1 MTDVLSAKYLFF
13 GLVLWTNVA
22 FAVLSPVERELQDAL
37 RRRGLVAGFNAA
49 TDELIGVGV
58 CEGGSQAVEVA
69 RLRALSDLVQLLHGS
84 NVLVMRGLARSGE
97 KELAE
102 ESISIASDGFLIG
115 AQEMIRIV
123 RKTAAGQSAAV
134 AVRWSV
140 SLQRKAMRGFDA
152 DTDDSVLRSEI
163 AKSTNLVDRA
173 GSLVWQCENG
183 QVWFVGIGVANVKED
198 SPRVVLQARRLARLR
213 AQVRLI
219 EHFRRHT
226 SAVKQLY
233 QRVSVDEV
241 TPILDDFLDCV
252 SKIRNRTKGVVGLSE
267 RSMLSRNYGV
277 SEVCNEICRNAD
289 EKLIVSVCCLTQ
301 KSMLVDE

>member
-1 MTDVLSAKYLFF
+1 MIDVLSAKHLFVWF
-13 GLVLWTNVA
+13 VLWTNVA
-22 FAVLSPVERELQDAL
+22 FAVLSPVERELHDAL
-37 RRRGLVAGFNAA
+37 QRRNLVAGFNAA

-58 CEGGSQAVEVA
+58 CEGGFQAVEVA
-69 RLRALSDLVQLLHGS
+69 RLRALSDLVQLLHES

-123 RKTAAGQSAAV
+123 RKTAAGPSAAV

-152 DTDDSVLRSEI
+152 DADDSVLRSEI
-163 AKSTNLVDRA
+163 AKSTNLLDRA

-183 QVWFVGIGVANVKED
+183 QVWFVGIGVANVKGD
-198 SPRVVLQARRLARLR
+198 SLQARRLARLR
-213 AQVRLI
+213 AQERLI

-233 QRVSVDEV
+233 QRVLVDEA
-241 TPILDDFLDCV
+241 TPVLDDLLDCV
-252 SKIRNRTKGVVGLSE
+252 SKIRNRTRGVVGLSE
-267 RSMLSRNYGV
+267 RSMLRRNYGV
-277 SEVCNEICRNAD
+277 SEVYNEICQNAD
-289 EKLIVSVCCLTQ
+289 EKLVVSVCCLTQ